1 MLNDR
6 DRNVLLAVMEH
17 PGSTRQELSV
27 LLGVNKSPMHKALL
41 ALKEMKLVA
50 VSKGSRV
57 QADGGSRAVDEMYA
71 TERAYSL
78 YPKYPQYT
86 IEQHADY
93 IKVKEMLNTTTDS
106 NSMLVRIYSFWY
118 RSMYF
123 ERR

>member
-41 ALKEMKLVA
+41 ALKETKLVA
-50 VSKGSRV
+50 VNKGSRV

-86 IEQHADY
+86 MEQHADY
-93 IKVKEMLNTTTDS
+93 IKVKEMLDTTTDS

-118 RSMYF
+118 RSMHF
-123 ERR
+123 EKR